1 MEPKQTQIKKL
12 VLTALFV
19 AIATYGGSLFSFPI
33 GITKCAPVQ
42 SLVNVLSGI
51 ILGPWWALGQAL
63 ATSILRN
70 LLGTGTVFAF
80 PGSMIGAFLAGWL
93 YQKFKKPVLAVLGE
107 VVGTG
112 LVGALVAVPLAM
124 LLFGKGGLMLFIP
137 SFSASAVVGA
147 ALAYVLVR
155 ALWPVIS
162 REIERG

>member
-33 GITKCAPVQ
+33 GIAKCAPVQ

-93 YQKFKKPVLAVLGE
+93 YQKFKKPVLAVLGRWSE
-107 VVGTG
+107 P
-112 LVGALVAVPLAM
+112 AWWAP
-124 LLFGKGGLMLFIP
+124 
-137 SFSASAVVGA
+137 
-147 ALAYVLVR
+147 
-155 ALWPVIS
+155 
-162 REIERG
+162 

>member
-33 GITKCAPVQ
+33 GIAKCAPVQ

-93 YQKFKKPVLAVLGE
+93 YQKFKKPGPGRPRGGGRNRLG
-107 VVGTG
+107 GR
-112 LVGALVAVPLAM
+112 PS
-124 LLFGKGGLMLFIP
+124 GGPAGNAFI
-137 SFSASAVVGA
+137 
-147 ALAYVLVR
+147 R
-155 ALWPVIS
+155 
-162 REIERG
+162 

>member
-1 MEPKQTQIKKL
+1 M
-12 VLTALFV
+12 
-19 AIATYGGSLFSFPI
+19 
-33 GITKCAPVQ
+33 
-42 SLVNVLSGI
+42 SGI

-162 REIERG
+162 WEIEWG

>member
-33 GITKCAPVQ
+33 GIAKCAPVQ

-93 YQKFKKPVLAVLGE
+93 YHKFKKPVLAVLGE
-107 VVGTG
+107 VVG